1 MTLAKLIIHC
11 LTKARSE
18 GPALGADL
26 RAYAKACSAR
36 ALPPS
41 EVAPHFQ
48 VLHGEGGLPLGIIGS
63 AEDLITGGDTPRYAR
78 IRVAAPYET
87 PLPDWPPVGGAD
99 TPLDARD
106 ARR

>member
-1 MTLAKLIIHC
+1 MVFAELIKRC
-11 LTKARSE
+11 FTKARSE
-18 GPALGADL
+18 RLALGADL

-48 VLHGEGGLPLGIIGS
+48 VLHGAGGRPIGIIGS
-63 AEDLITGGDTPRYAR
+63 AEDLIAGEDAPRYAR
-78 IRVAAPYET
+78 IRVATPYET
-87 PLPDWPPVGGAD
+87 PLPDWPPVDGAD
-99 TPLDARD
+99 SPLDARD